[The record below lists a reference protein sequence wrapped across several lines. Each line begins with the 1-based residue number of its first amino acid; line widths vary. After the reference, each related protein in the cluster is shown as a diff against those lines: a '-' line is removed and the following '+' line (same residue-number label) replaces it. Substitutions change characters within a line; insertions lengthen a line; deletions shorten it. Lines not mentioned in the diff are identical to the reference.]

1 MSQNNLEYDR
11 NNEFKKVQT
20 AIPQKKRR
28 NVMTKSQN
36 HHQES
41 LKINRNSNIA
51 TGNKDSSTLANT
63 LIAKIEQAK
72 YMTEKDKEQ
81 DRKNFEQIHA

>member
-1 MSQNNLEYDR
+1 
-11 NNEFKKVQT
+11 
-20 AIPQKKRR
+20 
-28 NVMTKSQN
+28 MTKSQN

-81 DRKNFEQIHA
+81 DRKNFEQMHA

>member
-1 MSQNNLEYDR
+1 
-11 NNEFKKVQT
+11 
-20 AIPQKKRR
+20 
-28 NVMTKSQN
+28 MTKSQH

-41 LKINRNSNIA
+41 LKINKNSNILS
-51 TGNKDSSTLANT
+51 GNEDSSTLANT

-81 DRKNFEQIHA
+81 DRKNFEQMHAQKIIK